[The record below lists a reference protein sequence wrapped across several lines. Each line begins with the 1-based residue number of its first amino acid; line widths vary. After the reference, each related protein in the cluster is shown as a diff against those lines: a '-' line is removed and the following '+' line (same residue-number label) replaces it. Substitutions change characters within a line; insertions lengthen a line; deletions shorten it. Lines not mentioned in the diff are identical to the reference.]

1 MFFLDR
7 KEMCEYKKG
16 RVHIM
21 SKIAVIVT
29 NDVEDVEFTS
39 PVDALKAAGHDVTV
53 IENEAGSKIVGKHGL
68 ELTADKGIAD
78 VSVADFDA
86 LLIPGGFS
94 PDQLRVDERFVD
106 FVKGFLLSN
115 KNVFAI
121 CHGPQLFIQSGLASA
136 LKLTAFTSVRP
147 DLYYAGA
154 QVLDEPVVV
163 DEKHKLI
170 TSRTPD
176 DLNDFNREITAAL
189 A

>member
-1 MFFLDR
+1 
-7 KEMCEYKKG
+7 
-16 RVHIM
+16 M

-29 NDVEDVEFTS
+29 HDVEDVEYSS
-39 PVDALKAAGHDVTV
+39 PVEALKKAGHEVTT
-53 IENEAGSKIVGKHGL
+53 IENQAGSKIAGKHGL
-68 ELTADKGIAD
+68 SLTADKGIDD
-78 VSVADFDA
+78 VSVDDFDA

-106 FVKGFLLSN
+106 FVKDFLLSN
-115 KNVFAI
+115 NHVFAI
-121 CHGPQLFIQSGLASA
+121 CHGPQLFIQSGLSEE

-154 QVLDEPVVV
+154 QVLDQSVVV
-163 DEKHKLI
+163 DKKHQLI

-176 DLNDFNREITAAL
+176 DLPDFNREITAAL